1 MDEVF
6 LDVSAIIGTFK
17 WLYEQWGWV
26 NDPEDCLLLMIK

>member
-6 LDVSAIIGTFK
+6 LDVSAVIGTFI

-26 NDPEDCLLLMIK
+26 NDPGDFLLPMIK